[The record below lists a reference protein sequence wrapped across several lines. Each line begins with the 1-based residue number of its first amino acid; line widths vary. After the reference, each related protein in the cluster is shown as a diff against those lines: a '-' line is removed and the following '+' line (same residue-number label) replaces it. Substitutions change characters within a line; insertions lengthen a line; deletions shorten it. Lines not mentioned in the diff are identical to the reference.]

1 MTDEMERARPKSMP
15 RGSAR
20 RPRSDAERNRLRL
33 LEAAKVVF
41 SAGGAEA
48 SLEAVAREAGVGI
61 GTLYRHF
68 PRREALFEAVY
79 RREVDELVALAE
91 RLAAGEDPVGALR
104 DWLRANVA
112 FVATKRGMAA
122 ALAVAA
128 SKPSDLTA
136 YSTARLTTALAGL
149 LERAAAAGAIR
160 GDVAAPDLLK
170 ALIGMCL
177 LHDGPGWQ
185 DGVLT
190 LVDVL
195 VAGLAAPPAPGPRKR
210 TAKPPR

>member
-1 MTDEMERARPKSMP
+1 MERPGDKSM
-15 RGSAR
+15 R
-20 RPRSDAERNRLRL
+20 RPRSDAARNRLRL
-33 LEAAKVVF
+33 LEAAKAVF
-41 SAGGAEA
+41 GAGGPEA

-79 RREVDELVALAE
+79 RREVDDLVALAG
-91 RLAAGEDPVGALR
+91 RLAGREDPVEALR

-128 SKPSDLTA
+128 SKPSELTA
-136 YSTARLTTALAGL
+136 YSTARLTDALAGL
-149 LERAAAAGAIR
+149 LGRAAAAGAIR
-160 GDVAAPDLLK
+160 ADVAAPNLLK

-177 LHDGPGWQ
+177 IHDGPGWQ
-185 DGVLT
+185 DGVLQMI
-190 LVDVL
+190 DVL
-195 VAGLAAPPAPGPRKR
+195 VAGLVRPAPAVAAPLSAQ
-210 TAKPPR
+210 PPR